1 MIINLS
7 KKTLLARCP
16 QVALGLLARGR
27 GMIGKDF
34 SDFDALVFHNC
45 NSVHTMF
52 MRIDIDL
59 LFIDIENGICGVR
72 ENLPPWRPLL
82 REPHAVTVI
91 ELPAGAVA
99 MARAAVGDKI
109 DLNAELTQA
118 EKGKLL
124 TAAGVVIAAADSLLP
139 AKGGGR

>member
-16 QVALGLLARGR
+16 LVALGLLARGR
-27 GMIGKDF
+27 GMIGRDF
-34 SDFDALVFHNC
+34 SDFDAMVFHNC

-52 MRIDIDL
+52 MRINIDL
-59 LFIDIENGICGVR
+59 LFIDLDNAICGLR
-72 ENLPPWRPLL
+72 ADLPPWRLLL
-82 REPHAVTVI
+82 RDPHAVTVI
-91 ELPAGAVA
+91 ELPAGAA
-99 MARAAVGDKI
+99 AKARAEVGDKI

-124 TAAGVVIAAADSLLP
+124 TAAGVVIAADSLLP
-139 AKGGGR
+139 IKGGGR

>member
-16 QVALGLLARGR
+16 QVATGLLARGR
-27 GMIGKDF
+27 GMIGRDF

-52 MRIDIDL
+52 MRINIDL
-59 LFIDIENGICGVR
+59 LFVDIENSVCGVR
-72 ENLPPWRPLL
+72 ENLPPWRLLL
-82 REPHAVTVI
+82 RDPHAVTFI
-91 ELPAGAVA
+91 ELPAGAAA
-99 MARAAVGDKI
+99 MARIEPGDRI

-139 AKGGGR
+139 VKGGGR